1 MGESRATGPGN
12 RTEAGAVFVFFGSN
26 NLPPLWDLGTT
37 PASLTIYGPATQS
50 RLGYIAVGDVNGD
63 GQPDLVARSTTT
75 IYVFYGPRSLGT
87 IDLATTP
94 ADATI
99 TNAADGWLAV
109 GDVSGDGKAD
119 LVISSNTDVDIV
131 LGGNLPA
138 SQTLDQATHSRFT
151 GVTVSTLATADWND
165 DGKAEVMVGEN
176 FAHRAFIIFNGAD
189 QQQTV
194 NILDRADWIVYGV
207 GWAFGSG
214 DLDGDGA
221 TDLILSARTRNVD
234 NHPRFFED
242 AGAVYV
248 LDGSRGQP
256 GGTPTPTAGTRTPSA
271 TPTSGTPTST
281 PTTCTLSFTDVPQ
294 GSTFYP
300 YIRCLACL
308 GIVNGYNDG
317 TFRPN
322 NNVTRGQ
329 LSKIVSN
336 SAGFSD
342 PQTTQMFQDV
352 PPGSTFFNYIGQ
364 LASRGYIQGYACGG
378 TGEPCIHPAD
388 LPYFRTNNNA
398 TRGQI
403 TKIVSNAAGFVDPP
417 AGQIFED
424 VPPGSTF
431 YTYTQRLASRGVM
444 QGYPCGSPGEPCV
457 HPTDRPY
464 FRPNNNATRGQTSK
478 IVANTFFQDCNPP
491 ANAIRRP

>member
-1 MGESRATGPGN
+1 
-12 RTEAGAVFVFFGSN
+12 
-26 NLPPLWDLGTT
+26 LWDLGTT
-37 PASLTIYGPATQS
+37 PASLTIYGPANEAQ
-50 RLGYIAVGDVNGD
+50 LGKVAIGDVNGN
-63 GQPDLVARSTTT
+63 GAPDLVVRSPST
-75 IYVFYGPRSLGT
+75 IYVFYGPRTSGT

-99 TNAADGWLAV
+99 TNASDGKLAT
-109 GDVSGDGKAD
+109 GDVNGDGKAD
-119 LVISSNTDVDIV
+119 LIVGSGTEVEVV

-138 SQTLDQATHSRFT
+138 TQTLEQATWARFT
-151 GVTVSTLATADWND
+151 GLSMSAFTSLGTADWNA
-165 DGKAEVMVGEN
+165 DGKAEILIGQRTNDLVFVVFGST
-176 FAHRAFIIFNGAD
+176 ALNGTAD
-189 QQQTV
+189 
-194 NILDRADWIVYGV
+194 IHERADWIVYGERQ
-207 GWAFGSG
+207 GDQFGYSLGSG
-214 DLDGDGA
+214 DLDADGVG
-221 TDLILSARTRNVD
+221 DLILGSRSHSVD
-234 NHPRFFED
+234 NHPTDFED

-248 LDGSRGQP
+248 LYGSRGQP

-271 TPTSGTPTST
+271 TPT

-294 GSTFYP
+294 GSTFYVFV
-300 YIRCLACL
+300 RCLACL
-308 GIVNGYNDG
+308 GIVNGYADG

-342 PQTTQMFQDV
+342 PQTTQMFEDV
-352 PPGSTFFNYIGQ
+352 PPGSTFFDYIGR
-364 LASRGYIQGYACGG
+364 LASRGYISGYPCGG
-378 TGEPCIHPAD
+378 TGEPCVPPSS

-431 YTYTQRLASRGVM
+431 YTYTQRLASRSIM
-444 QGYPCGSPGEPCV
+444 QGYPCGGAGEPCN
-457 HPTDRPY
+457 PPNNRPY
-464 FRPNNNATRGQTSK
+464 FRPFNNATRGQTSK
-478 IVANTFFQDCNPP
+478 IDANTFFPDCNPP
-491 ANAIRRP
+491 ARSTRRP